1 MDNNKTVTM
10 RMSAPIVTPDGSY
23 ELSFRVSVRSGVSAE
38 MIAETVAHWL
48 HAAQRLANGELT
60 CDGEQWI
67 ERSEY
72 TFATHEQNLVVIFGD
87 MQVYTASG
95 MRLLPVNIFSDTTAA
110 QYFINFAWTIMD
122 GMGQVA
128 QLDKGVKF
136 AGVIKAQQK
145 PKSELDNHF
154 GERKSQAQTPQKQA
168 SQQQQV
174 PPQRTDHQPA
184 DPNDTPRLG
193 SYNYKLKA
201 DYQSEYGGQTVRFD
215 VLKMKRIFDS
225 RDASPL
231 IQVYSSYNGGL
242 SQYPAHDLKVK
253 PNRLEKV
260 DDYTR
265 MILQA
270 VLDGEE
276 NSSAHEGSYYMFVND
291 EGKMYPVLSK
301 LTLKGKSSH
310 EGRDEDDYY
319 MSPGEYDGDAL
330 PF

>member
-10 RMSAPIVTPDGSY
+10 KMSAPIVTPDGSY
-23 ELSFRVSVRSGVSAE
+23 ELSFRVSVRSGATDV

-48 HAAQRLANGELT
+48 HAAQRLANGELGCT
-60 CDGEQWI
+60 NEFQ

-72 TFATHEQNLVVIFGD
+72 ELSEHGQNRVVIFGD
-87 MQVYTASG
+87 MQVFTKSG
-95 MRLLPVNIFSDTTAA
+95 LRLFPVNVFCETTSA
-110 QYFINFAWTIMD
+110 QDFVTFTWGVMG
-122 GMGQVA
+122 GMGLVSKLPQSI
-128 QLDKGVKF
+128 KF
-136 AGVIKAQQK
+136 AGAIKAQQK

-168 SQQQQV
+168 SQQQQI
-174 PPQRTDHQPA
+174 PPQRTDHHPT

-193 SYNYKLKA
+193 GYNYKLKA
-201 DYQSEYGGQTVRFD
+201 DYKNEYGGQTVRFD
-215 VLKMKRIFDS
+215 VLKMNRIFDE
-225 RDASPL
+225 RDGSAL
-231 IQVYSSYNGGL
+231 VQVYSSYNGGL
-242 SQYPAHDLKVK
+242 SKYPAHDLKIK

-276 NSSAHEGSYYMFVND
+276 NNSAHEGSYYMFVND

-301 LTLKGKSSH
+301 LSLKGKSSH

-319 MSPGEYDGDAL
+319 MSPGEYDGDSI